1 PFQGGLGQVMYQ
13 HLHVTPQP
21 PSTLNAR
28 LPADV
33 DTVILH
39 ALAKKPE
46 ERFGS
51 ISAFARAF
59 QQALPVESSS
69 PTPANTLQEPDS
81 SETRA
86 TLVISEAEALIGTT
100 RILTLL
106 GGRQVPVSVP
116 AGT

>member
-1 PFQGGLGQVMYQ
+1 MMYQ

-21 PSTLNAR
+21 PGRLNPR
-28 LPADV
+28 IPADV

-59 QQALPVESSS
+59 EQALTTLARRIDAFIGLPVDELE
-69 PTPANTLQEPDS
+69 PAVCKQKLNE
-81 SETRA
+81 
-86 TLVISEAEALIGTT
+86 IG
-100 RILTLL
+100 RL
-106 GGRQVPVSVP
+106 
-116 AGT
+116 